1 MPDEET
7 GSRGVSFRI
16 RVAVGEH
23 DVNQRVDCLFVIY
36 SIIIYFIMIAGL
48 LRLAR
53 KRADLTQRELA
64 ERSGIAQP
72 AIARIESGGASPR
85 AATVEKLLAACGF
98 RLKIEPR
105 RGEGVDRTAIRE
117 LLELTPDARA
127 RLAAEEANRLSAAL
141 SHSRRRKRQ

>member
-1 MPDEET
+1 MSD
-7 GSRGVSFRI
+7 RI
-16 RVAVGEH
+16 DYYLH
-23 DVNQRVDCLFVIY
+23 
-36 SIIIYFIMIAGL
+36 IMIADL

-53 KRADLTQRELA
+53 KRAELTQRELA
-64 ERSGIAQP
+64 ERSGVAQP

-85 AATVEKLLAACGF
+85 AATVERLLAACGF

-127 RLAAEEANRLSAAL
+127 RLAAEEANRVSAAL
-141 SHSRRRKRQ
+141 SHSRRRGRP